1 MLQTQPGDYAAMR
14 RFRSLPFAKK
24 FVFMLR
30 RRSFLLSLTCGACLL
45 VNALTGCSSSPQADS
60 EESTTAGQ
68 TLVMGT
74 SADYPPYEFYET
86 AQGDGEPIG
95 FDIDIA
101 KAITEQ
107 LGYELE
113 ISDMDFNGIIPAL
126 QSGRID
132 FAMAGMTPTE
142 ERKEAVDFSSIYYT
156 AQNTIVAPAGSEY
169 ESYADLAGKKVG
181 VQLGTIQET
190 EAKEAA
196 KNIEGLQLE
205 PRNKISEL
213 IQEIKAGRLDAAII
227 EDTVARGYI
236 EANPDLAFTVI
247 PSTEEAG
254 SPIAFPKDSPIAEE
268 FEAALQELKDSGELD
283 ELVKKWFEDYY
294 NEAAPSE

>member
-1 MLQTQPGDYAAMR
+1 M
-14 RFRSLPFAKK
+14 F
-24 FVFMLR
+24 R
-30 RRSFLLSLTCGACLL
+30 RRSVLLSLALSAGLL
-45 VNALTGCSSSPQADS
+45 VNTLTGCSRPQATS
-60 EESTTAGQ
+60 EGPSESATDK

-86 AQGDGEPIG
+86 AQGEGEPIG

-101 KAITEQ
+101 QAITEQ

-113 ISDMDFNGIIPAL
+113 VSDMDFNGIIPAL

-132 FAMAGMTPTE
+132 FAMAGMTPTA

-156 AQNTIVAPAGSEY
+156 AQNTIVALAGSEY
-169 ESYADLAGKKVG
+169 KSYADLAGKTVG

-196 KNIEGLQLE
+196 KNVEGLRLE

-236 EANPDLAFTVI
+236 EANPDLVLTVI
-247 PSTEEAG
+247 PSTEETG
-254 SPIAFPKDSPIAEE
+254 SAIAFPKDSPIAEE

-283 ELVKKWFEDYY
+283 ALIKKWFEDYY
-294 NEAAPSE
+294 NEQTPGE